1 MLKASARYFDGNS
14 SRVRAVTLDVTD
26 VDLMVTDELGS
37 ELARWPLEA
46 LRDETHPPSEVE
58 LNLSISSDHEARI
71 IVEETDFIKALVQM
85 CPLIRKR
92 RKGPPGWWKPVAAW
106 TAAVVISV
114 TLFFIYGLPLLS
126 YQIASLVPYET
137 RAKIGEEVEGAIIR
151 QFKSRPKNKSE
162 EQKDPVCKGKAGQQA
177 LEKLLAQFTALSDVD
192 MPPVKVTVID
202 SKLPNAF
209 AIPGGWVI
217 IMSSL
222 LDIAEDPNALAG
234 ILAHEFGHVEHKHPM
249 SLFVTNIGIAALFSV
264 ALGDVSGGTII
275 AFLGQHAAGAA
286 YSRDYEQ
293 DADNRSIS
301 LMRELGYDIAP
312 LIPLFEKLGEKT
324 PDMGI
329 LSVFASHPDM
339 DERVK
344 ALQEAGQTGRGKAF
358 TKREWNAIR
367 VMCKNSV

>member
-1 MLKASARYFDGNS
+1 MLKVSARYFDGNS
-14 SRVRAVTLDVTD
+14 SRARPVTVDVTD
-26 VDLMVTDELGS
+26 IDLIVTDAFGS

-46 LRDETHPPSEVE
+46 LRDETHPPREDE

-71 IVEETDFIKALVQM
+71 IVEDVAFIRSLVQV

-92 RKGPPGWWKPVAAW
+92 RKGPPGWWKPVVAW
-106 TAAVVISV
+106 TAAVVVSV
-114 TLFFIYGLPLLS
+114 TLFFVYGLPLLS

-137 RAKIGEEVEGAIIR
+137 RAKIGEEVEGAII
-151 QFKSRPKNKSE
+151 QHFKSRPKNKSDE
-162 EQKDPVCKGKAGQQA
+162 KKDPVCKGKAGQQA
-177 LEKLLAQFTALSDVD
+177 LEKLLARFTALSDID
-192 MPPVKVTVID
+192 MPPVKVTVIN

-209 AIPGGWVI
+209 AVPGGRMI

-234 ILAHEFGHVEHKHPM
+234 IMAHEFGHVEHKHPM
-249 SLFVTNIGIAALFSV
+249 SLFVTNIGITALFSV

-312 LIPLFEKLGEKT
+312 LIPLFEKLGKKS

-344 ALQEAGQTGRGKAF
+344 ALKDVGRTGSGKAF
-358 TKREWNAIR
+358 TEREWNAIR
-367 VMCKNSV
+367 VMCKESV